1 LRDAGS
7 DATESEGQTMTMS
20 IEALVLSLH
29 ISLFLGLWWL
39 AIGREWIS
47 NIIFDFEQRNEQKK

>member
-1 LRDAGS
+1 
-7 DATESEGQTMTMS
+7 MTMS
-20 IEALVLSLH
+20 IEALVVSLH

>member
-1 LRDAGS
+1 
-7 DATESEGQTMTMS
+7 MS
-20 IEALVLSLH
+20 IEALVVSLH

-39 AIGREWIS
+39 SIGREWIS